1 MFSSRPK
8 CLATGTKKASFS
20 PCATFFVLIFHR
32 GSQMRAL
39 CSSRS
44 LVQQEREE
52 RGSASWISA
61 VIYYS
66 ESQKKLDRASNF
78 EREKR
83 EREMVHCE

>member
-1 MFSSRPK
+1 MFSSHPK
-8 CLATGTKKASFS
+8 MFGNWDKKASFS
-20 PCATFFVLIFHR
+20 PCATFFVLIFRR

-66 ESQKKLDRASNF
+66 ESQKKLDRVSNF
-78 EREKR
+78 ETI
-83 EREMVHCE
+83 